1 MAKPRRRIGDAA
13 GDCHR
18 RVTMLRICALILL
31 SALVG
36 LAVLPMHAIAQVSP
50 TTNYTTSGNYT
61 YTIPAGIYFVSVRAA
76 GAGGGGGGS
85 DLAGAGGNG
94 GTGSAITIVMR
105 VTPGQIMSLIVG
117 GGGRTGFTGGFVTP
131 CVGGGTASTFGSG
144 GKGADANCASGGYS
158 GGGGAGGG
166 GSSAALAGTVV
177 VQAGGGGGGSGGGW
191 NNLGAN
197 GVAGAAT
204 LSQTSACGTLGTGT
218 PGVVVNLDGGAAGGG
233 GGGFPG
239 GTSGAGSGDDSSA
252 SGTVGATGGGTKR
265 GGGGGGNCANTVSA
279 VLSASMSGTGGAGA
293 AGNTVASGS
302 SPGTVGAGGSVVIT
316 LLPSVIVTKTSNG
329 GVGTFNFTGT
339 NGAPAQSLTT
349 VTAGTNIAGSPQLL
363 TSPAAQTVISE
374 AANPDYSLTAIGCA
388 NLGSGGTAAVDL
400 AARTVTLNAAAIS
413 PGVAVICTFTNAIG
427 LSVRK
432 VSTVVW
438 DPVNGSTNPK
448 FIPGAEVRYCI
459 SMLNNAA
466 SPAAT
471 STTVT
476 DTLPA
481 GVTFVAGSSF
491 INGTVNGSGVCN
503 TGAFVNGGNTTAA
516 TGAGSSGTTGGSFSG
531 GTVTGALATINSGET
546 RTLYFDAIV
555 N

>member
-1 MAKPRRRIGDAA
+1 MAKAHGQIGQPVHDH
-13 GDCHR
+13 HR
-18 RVTMLRICALILL
+18 RVTLLRTIALSLL
-31 SALVG
+31 STFA
-36 LAVLPMHAIAQVSP
+36 ALPMHAIAQVAP
-50 TTNYTTSGNYT
+50 ATNFATPGNYT
-61 YTIPAGIYFVSVRAA
+61 YTIPAGVYFVSVRAA

-94 GTGSAITIVMR
+94 GTGFAITIVMR

-131 CVGGGTASTFGSG
+131 CVGGGTASAFGGG

-191 NNLGAN
+191 NNPGA
-197 GVAGAAT
+197 GGFAGAAT
-204 LSQTSACGTLGTGT
+204 LSQTLACGTLGTGT
-218 PGVVVNLDGGAAGGG
+218 PGVVLNQDGGAAGGG

-265 GGGGGGNCANTVSA
+265 GGGGGGNCANTVAA
-279 VLSASMSGTGGAGA
+279 VLSASMTGTGGAGA

-302 SPGTVGAGGSVVIT
+302 SPGTIGAGGSVVIT
-316 LLPSVIVTKTSNG
+316 LLPSLIITKTSNG

-363 TSPAAQTVISE
+363 TSPAAQTVITE
-374 AANPDYSLTAIGCA
+374 GANANYSLTAIGCT
-388 NLGSGGTAAVDL
+388 NLGSGGTAAVNL
-400 AARTVTLNAAAIS
+400 TARTVTLNAAAIS

-427 LSVRK
+427 LTVRK

-471 STTVT
+471 STIVT
-476 DTLPA
+476 DTLPT

-491 INGTVNGSGVCN
+491 INGTVNSGGVCN

-516 TGAGSSGTTGGSFSG
+516 TGSGSSGTTGGSFSS
-531 GTVTGALATINSGET
+531 GTVTGTLATINSGET
-546 RTLYFDAIV
+546 RTLYFDAII